1 MSDKND
7 KPVEVAKP
15 DEKTPQET
23 KPKTDDKPKPNNG
36 NKVILVLKLVGSN
49 LWLIHLI
56 KTANYTL
63 FLWLNYLVLKF
74 QFMSFF

>member
-23 KPKTDDKPKPNNG
+23 KPKTDEKPKPNNG
-36 NKVILVLKLVGSN
+36 NKVILAFN
-49 LWLIHLI
+49 LMSHKFWLIQLI
-56 KTANYTL
+56 KYAMCRN
-63 FLWLNYLVLKF
+63 
-74 QFMSFF
+74 

>member
-23 KPKTDDKPKPNNG
+23 KPKTDEKPKPNNG
-36 NKVILVLKLVGSN
+36 NKVISAFN
-49 LWLIHLI
+49 LMSHKFWLI
-56 KTANYTL
+56 
-63 FLWLNYLVLKF
+63 
-74 QFMSFF
+74 Q

>member
-63 FLWLNYLVLKF
+63 FL
-74 QFMSFF
+74 